1 MEKMMSTK
9 TIGKWMVTAG
19 LLVLGMSLPA
29 QAQKVSK
36 WHIDPDHSSAQFVV
50 RHLGI
55 SNVQGEFT
63 KVSGEVELDEKDITK
78 SSVSATIDVNSIDTR
93 NANRDADLKT
103 DHFFDVAKYPTMTF
117 DSKKISQVG
126 DGKLQ
131 VSGNLMMHGIT
142 HEATFDVDG
151 PTAPI
156 NDPWHH
162 QRRGLSAIA
171 KINRKDWGMTY
182 GTTPMSSKGDM
193 MIGDTITIMLD
204 LEIVHE

>member
-1 MEKMMSTK
+1 MWAK
-9 TIGKWMVTAG
+9 TIKWVVMVS
-19 LLVLGMSLPA
+19 LLALGISLPA
-29 QAQKVSK
+29 HAQKVSK
-36 WHIDPDHSSAQFVV
+36 WHIDPDHSNAQFVV

-63 KVSGEVELDEKDITK
+63 KVSGEVELDEKNITK

-93 NANRDADLKT
+93 NVNRDADLKS

-117 DSKKISQVG
+117 DSKKIAQVSE
-126 DGKLQ
+126 GKLQ
-131 VSGNLMMHGIT
+131 ITGNLMMHGIT
-142 HEATFDVDG
+142 REVTLDVDG

-162 QRRGLSAIA
+162 QRRGISATA

-182 GTTPMSSKGDM
+182 GTTTMSSKGDM